1 MTFRIGRAAIALL
14 LFSASCAVSVR
25 AADSKIP
32 AGKWVAEVAAGG
44 SLSTGNTSRN
54 ALDLDA
60 KAKYRLGRVEDRYK
74 LKAELGRDKGITTS
88 QRWVAGYETNIDI
101 RDGLYVL
108 GFANYEDN
116 KFSGFISEIEGGLG
130 VGYRVWQTSDLLLSI
145 NAGPGYRISRLNAPL
160 RDEKEIFARGTVLLE
175 YQISDNSTLSNDF
188 TVRWDSERTKIEN
201 IFAITS
207 KIIGSLSGRASVDA
221 RYNTNPPGTL
231 FKKTDTITKVALV
244 YSF

>member
-1 MTFRIGRAAIALL
+1 MALTSGL
-14 LFSASCAVSVR
+14 RRRQVAS
-25 AADSKIP
+25 D
-32 AGKWVAEVAAGG
+32 
-44 SLSTGNTSRN
+44 
-54 ALDLDA
+54 
-60 KAKYRLGRVEDRYK
+60 
-74 LKAELGRDKGITTS
+74 
-88 QRWVAGYETNIDI
+88 
-101 RDGLYVL
+101 
-108 GFANYEDN
+108 
-116 KFSGFISEIEGGLG
+116 LG
-130 VGYRVWQTSDLLLSI
+130 VGFSTLAKWIQKSRPGDLPTKKIIGFQAFFQKSK
-145 NAGPGYRISRLNAPL
+145 AGWAW
-160 RDEKEIFARGTVLLE
+160 GTVLLE

>member
-1 MTFRIGRAAIALL
+1 MIFFRIGRAAIALL

-74 LKAELGRDKGITTS
+74 LKAELGRDKGVTTS

-116 KFSGFISEIEGGLG
+116 KFSGFISEIEG
-130 VGYRVWQTSDLLLSI
+130 
-145 NAGPGYRISRLNAPL
+145 AHAPSR
-160 RDEKEIFARGTVLLE
+160 
-175 YQISDNSTLSNDF
+175 
-188 TVRWDSERTKIEN
+188 
-201 IFAITS
+201 
-207 KIIGSLSGRASVDA
+207 
-221 RYNTNPPGTL
+221 
-231 FKKTDTITKVALV
+231 
-244 YSF
+244 